1 MNVTA
6 VAIIGIIFGSIY
18 YTVKMIL
25 EHVGKS
31 GKNKK
36 ENGLLEQEIH
46 ALKERVATLEKIV
59 TDDKYQLNKEFDS
72 LK

>member
-18 YTVKMIL
+18 AVVNAILKHLKESKKMKT
-25 EHVGKS
+25 GDDS
-31 GKNKK
+31 TQ
-36 ENGLLEQEIH
+36 QEIQN
-46 ALKERVATLEKIV
+46 LKERVATLERIV